1 MKEMKLTFLYYPRLD
16 SIQHDIIEELSFHTS
31 KLYNTANYECRENGF
46 KKYTELEKMFKS
58 NWHADYLHSHTYQ
71 HCLRILEQNWNSY
84 AALIS
89 DYKRCPEKYAARP
102 GPPGYK
108 HIKTNKNEIVF
119 TNLAVRYRNGVL
131 LLSLSKAMQEKFK
144 VKSLNF
150 EVSKKLQGLVN
161 WESIQQIRI
170 KWDRSKKRW
179 VLLIIYRCA
188 AADCN
193 EDYSNVMAVD
203 IGLNNLAAI
212 TLKDNNAA
220 YIISGSEAKSVNS
233 HTNKKISLLASA
245 RMKQVGNK
253 HFKRTKRINNL
264 QNYRNSYM
272 HDYMHKA
279 SSIIVDI
286 AKTYKVG
293 TIVVGDLTGIKKGN
307 RNKSFVQVPVWK
319 IYELVKYKAEQA
331 GIKVVKQKENYT
343 SGVSSL
349 DLEPVTKKYYDGS
362 RRVHRG
368 LFVSNK
374 GLKINADING
384 SLNIM
389 RKYLKDK
396 CIPKPIVSARD
407 KGYVTA
413 PVRIRVACS
422 NRWKHKYH
430 TPYEASI

>member
-58 NWHADYLHSHTYQ
+58 NWHADYLHH
-71 HCLRILEQNWNSY
+71 
-84 AALIS
+84 
-89 DYKRCPEKYAARP
+89 
-102 GPPGYK
+102 
-108 HIKTNKNEIVF
+108 
-119 TNLAVRYRNGVL
+119 
-131 LLSLSKAMQEKFK
+131 SKAMQEKFK

-161 WESIQQIRI
+161 WECIQQIRI

-179 VLLIIYRCA
+179 
-188 AADCN
+188 
-193 EDYSNVMAVD
+193 
-203 IGLNNLAAI
+203 G
-212 TLKDNNAA
+212 
-220 YIISGSEAKSVNS
+220 
-233 HTNKKISLLASA
+233 
-245 RMKQVGNK
+245 
-253 HFKRTKRINNL
+253 FKRTKRINNL

-279 SSIIVDI
+279 SSIILDI